1 MKYQKIHTKIPN
13 SLKPLKKLG
22 QNFLIE
28 NSVVEKI
35 LLAAGDISNK
45 NIIEIGPGLGMLTNE
60 IKKNNPLS
68 LTLIEYDT
76 RFAEALNKIKA
87 DNIIWTDVLEV
98 DFKQIAKA
106 SCIIL
111 SNLPYNISVELL
123 YKLLPDFQLFE
134 SFIFMFQAEVANRIS
149 ANPNSRAYGKLSV
162 IMQTFANIE
171 KILDVGPEC
180 FFPIPAVES
189 TVLKITPI
197 TDNNDINITE
207 YNSFLS
213 KLFENKRKKLKKK
226 LLGVIS
232 SIDEFVTDKN
242 DLRAE
247 NITVEE
253 YIKLF
258 KLSK

>member
-1 MKYQKIHTKIPN
+1 MKYQKPHIKNPT
-13 SLKPLKKLG
+13 SVKPLKKLG

-28 NSVVEKI
+28 NEVVEKI
-35 LLAAGDISNK
+35 LLAAGDITNK
-45 NIIEIGPGLGMLTNE
+45 NIIEIGPGLGKLTRE
-60 IKKNNPLS
+60 IEKNNPLN

-76 RFAEALNKIKA
+76 RFKEALNNIKV
-87 DNIIWTDVLEV
+87 DNIIWANVLDVK
-98 DFKQIAKA
+98 FKEIARTP
-106 SCIIL
+106 CMII

-134 SFIFMFQAEVANRIS
+134 SFIFMFQAEVGNRIC
-149 ANPNSRAYGKLSV
+149 AKPNSRAYGKLSV

-171 KILDVGPEC
+171 KVLDVSPES

-197 TDNNDINITE
+197 NNNNDINITE
-207 YNSFLS
+207 FNSFLS

-232 SIDEFVTDKN
+232 NIDEFVSNKN